1 MKRRFDLVARFIAAA
16 CAAAGYA
23 QAAQP
28 PVATQPPAAV
38 PSPLRTTQPAEA
50 PDPAAATQPSAPLPT
65 PDAAALPPPTAVPG
79 ADASTEKQG
88 AAAPTAALTAVS
100 NPNSGCDDDSLHSK
114 RRRPGHAEKDYDDAA
129 CDPNRLPKPDTAPL
143 KSPAAKDR
151 WRIID
156 AIGYPSTIAN
166 PYATNNLLKG
176 DRPLM
181 DRSMFGGDWF
191 FNGTATS
198 NTLIESRRIP
208 VAAVEGSP
216 ILGQRE
222 QMFDSQ
228 TVSLDGVLYRGDTVF
243 QPPDFQLRFTPIF
256 NFARTHTDG
265 EAASTTA
272 NTFGAQA
279 LFVESHLRDVSA
291 NYDFDSIRVGIQA
304 VDSDFRGF
312 ILSDQPVGI
321 RVFGTRDNDVYQY
334 NIGLFR
340 PLPKNTA
347 RQDEFGAGLP
357 DNDILLANLYIQ
369 DLFVQ
374 GLNSEVLF
382 IYDRNRA
389 PGTEILAQPQPGN
402 GSAMFV
408 DGAHHNY
415 DVAYLGYSVD
425 GHLGRWNLTGSL
437 YELLGVEEQSEFGV
451 SHTHV
456 QANFAA
462 AELSRDFDWVRLRAS
477 GLYASGDSNPFDK
490 SAHGFDGISVSALFA
505 GADSSFFIHQQLPL
519 ALNQINLKVRDS
531 FYPDLRSAAAP
542 GQSNF
547 ENPGLRLVGLG
558 TDLDFSPA
566 LRLSFDANHLW
577 FDQTATLTDILGRAI
592 PGRNIGTDVSFDL
605 FYRPLDSQ
613 NIIMRLTAARLLA
626 SQDTR
631 VLTGGSGS
639 DPFSAFFNLIL
650 TY

>member
-1 MKRRFDLVARFIAAA
+1 MKRRYDFLASGFVAAA

-23 QAAQP
+23 QAAGPQAP
-28 PVATQPPAAV
+28 DTATPAQLPADIVLAPVGSPATQSAPAA
-38 PSPLRTTQPAEA
+38 
-50 PDPAAATQPSAPLPT
+50 LPT
-65 PDAAALPPPTAVPG
+65 PDAGALPPPA
-79 ADASTEKQG
+79 AAQ
-88 AAAPTAALTAVS
+88 AQAAPTAAA
-100 NPNSGCDDDSLHSK
+100 NPNSDCDNDPLHPK
-114 RRRPGHAEKDYDDAA
+114 RRRPGRTGKDYDDAD
-129 CDPNRLPKPDTAPL
+129 CDPNRLPTPDNSGQPA
-143 KSPAAKDR
+143 PAAKDR

-156 AIGYPSTIAN
+156 AIGFPATLVN
-166 PYATNNLLKG
+166 PFATNNLLKG

-198 NTLIESRRIP
+198 NTLVESRRIP
-208 VAAVEGSP
+208 VSAQEGSP
-216 ILGQRE
+216 FLEQRE

-228 TVSLDGVLYRGDTVF
+228 TVSLDGVLYRGDSVF

-265 EAASTTA
+265 EPTSSTA

-279 LFVESHLRDVSA
+279 LFVEAHLRDVSA
-291 NYDFDSIRVGIQA
+291 NYDFDSIRIGIQA

-321 RVFGTRDNDVYQY
+321 RVFGSRDNDVYQY

-374 GLNSEVLF
+374 GLNSEALF
-382 IYDRNRA
+382 IYDHNRA
-389 PGTEILAQPQPGN
+389 PGTQILAQTQPGN

-437 YELLGVEEQSEFGV
+437 YELLGIEEQSEFGV
-451 SHTHV
+451 NNTHV

-462 AELSRDFDWVRLRAS
+462 FELSRDFDWIRVRGS

-490 SAHGFDGISVSALFA
+490 TSRGFDGISVSALFA
-505 GADSSFFIHQQLPL
+505 GADSSFFIHQQIPL
-519 ALNQINLKVRDS
+519 ALDQINLKVRDS
-531 FYPDLRSAAAP
+531 FYPDLRSATAS
-542 GQSNF
+542 GQSNY
-547 ENPGLRLVGLG
+547 ENPGLRLIGLG

-577 FDQTATLTDILGRAI
+577 FDQTATLTAILGRSI
-592 PGRNIGTDVSFDL
+592 PGRDIGTDVSFDL

-613 NIIMRLTAARLLA
+613 NIIMRLTAARLLS

-631 VLTGGSGS
+631 MLTGGNGGA
-639 DPFSAFFNLIL
+639 PFSAFFNLIL

>member
-1 MKRRFDLVARFIAAA
+1 MKRRYDFLASGFMAAA
-16 CAAAGYA
+16 CAAGTGAH
-23 QAAQP
+23 AADP
-28 PVATQPPAAV
+28 PPAQ
-38 PSPLRTTQPAEA
+38 SPAAPVELPADTVRA
-50 PDPAAATQPSAPLPT
+50 PAATADALPAAPAAAA
-65 PDAAALPPPTAVPG
+65 
-79 ADASTEKQG
+79 
-88 AAAPTAALTAVS
+88 
-100 NPNSGCDDDSLHSK
+100 NPNSGCSDALTLAK
-114 RRRPGHAEKDYDDAA
+114 RRRPGHTGQDYDEAE
-129 CDPNRLPKPDTAPL
+129 CDPNRLPTPDSATMHAPV
-143 KSPAAKDR
+143 PQDR
-151 WRIID
+151 WRVID
-156 AIGYPSTIAN
+156 SIGYPNNVVN

-176 DRPLM
+176 DRPLL
-181 DRSMFGGDWF
+181 DQPILGGDWF

-198 NTLIESRRIP
+198 NTLLESRRIP
-208 VAAVEGSP
+208 AAAVVGSP
-216 ILGQRE
+216 FLDPRQQLFE
-222 QMFDSQ
+222 SQ
-228 TVSLDGVLYRGDTVF
+228 TTSLDAVLYRGDTIF
-243 QPPDFQLRFTPIF
+243 QPPDFQFRFTPIF
-256 NFARTHTDG
+256 NYSSTHTDG
-265 EAASTTA
+265 ESTSTSA

-279 LFVESHLRDVSA
+279 LFVEAHLRDVSA
-291 NYDFDSIRVGIQA
+291 NYDFDSVRIGIQA

-321 RVFGTRDNDVYQY
+321 RVFGTRDNDIYQY

-340 PLPKNTA
+340 PLPKNSA

-369 DLFVQ
+369 DLFVR
-374 GLNSEVLF
+374 GLTSEVLF
-382 IYDRNRA
+382 MYDRNRA
-389 PGTEILAQPQPGN
+389 PGTEILAQQQPGD

-408 DGAHHNY
+408 DGARHNY
-415 DVAYLGYSVD
+415 DVAYMGYSVD
-425 GHLGRWNLTGSL
+425 GHLGKWNLTGSL

-462 AELSRDFDWVRLRAS
+462 AELSRDFDWIRVRGS

-490 SAHGFDGISVSALFA
+490 TAHGFDGISVSALFA
-505 GADSSFFIHQQLPL
+505 GADSSFFIHQQIPL
-519 ALNQINLKVRDS
+519 ALDQINLKVRDS
-531 FYPDLRSAAAP
+531 FYPDLRSAAQP
-542 GQSNF
+542 GESNY

-592 PGRNIGTDVSFDL
+592 PGRDIGTDVSFDL
-605 FYRPLDSQ
+605 FYRPLASQ

-631 VLTGGSGS
+631 VLTGGSA
-639 DPFSAFFNLIL
+639 PFSAFFNLIL

>member
-1 MKRRFDLVARFIAAA
+1 MKRRYDFLASGFVAAA
-16 CAAAGYA
+16 CAASGYA
-23 QAAQP
+23 LAAEP
-28 PVATQPPAAV
+28 PTAPAPVA
-38 PSPLRTTQPAEA
+38 PAELPPTVVLA
-50 PDPAAATQPSAPLPT
+50 PVGSAAATANPSPT
-65 PDAAALPPPTAVPG
+65 VSGALPPPSAQ
-79 ADASTEKQG
+79 DL
-88 AAAPTAALTAVS
+88 AAAGNP
-100 NPNSGCDDDSLHSK
+100 NPNSDCDDDPLHPK
-114 RRRPGHAEKDYDDAA
+114 RRRPGHTGKDYDEAE
-129 CDPNRLPKPDTAPL
+129 CDPNRLPTPEAAAQPAPG
-143 KSPAAKDR
+143 AKDR

-156 AIGYPSTIAN
+156 AIGFPATLTN

-198 NTLIESRRIP
+198 NTLIEARRIP
-208 VAAVEGSP
+208 VSAVEGSP
-216 ILGQRE
+216 FLEQRE

-228 TVSLDGVLYRGDTVF
+228 TVSLDGVLYRGDTIF

-279 LFVESHLRDVSA
+279 LFVEAHLRDSSA
-291 NYDFDSIRVGIQA
+291 NYDFDSVRIGIQA

-312 ILSDQPVGI
+312 VLSDQPVGI

-334 NIGLFR
+334 NIGVFR

-369 DLFVQ
+369 DLFVK
-374 GLNSEVLF
+374 GLTSEAVF
-382 IYDRNRA
+382 IYDHNRA
-389 PGTEILAQPQPGN
+389 PGTQIVAQPQPGN

-437 YELLGVEEQSEFGV
+437 YELLGIEEQSEFGV
-451 SHTHV
+451 RDTHV

-462 AELSRDFDWVRLRAS
+462 FELSRDFDWIRVRGS

-519 ALNQINLKVRDS
+519 ALDQINLKVRDS
-531 FYPDLRSAAAP
+531 FYPDLRSSASP
-542 GQSNF
+542 GQSNY
-547 ENPGLRLVGLG
+547 ENPGLRLVGVG

-577 FDQTATLTDILGRAI
+577 FDQTATLTDILGRVI
-592 PGRNIGTDVSFDL
+592 PGRDIGTDVSFDL

-613 NIIMRLTAARLLA
+613 NIIMRLTAARLLS

-631 VLTGGSGS
+631 MLTGGSGGA
-639 DPFSAFFNLIL
+639 PFSAFFNLIL